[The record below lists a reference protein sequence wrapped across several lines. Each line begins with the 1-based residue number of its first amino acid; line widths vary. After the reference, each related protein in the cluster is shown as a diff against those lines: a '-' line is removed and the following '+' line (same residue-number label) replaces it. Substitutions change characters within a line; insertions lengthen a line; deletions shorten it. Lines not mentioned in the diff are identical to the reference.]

1 MFKVS
6 VSSIVSAKN
15 SALTIFNNAL
25 DKLAKANEKVEQFK
39 KESAL
44 RQSKLE
50 AKMSVEQQAQFD
62 AVAQQA
68 EIESISAKIKAILS

>member
-25 DKLAKANEKVEQFK
+25 DKLAIANAKVELFK
-39 KESAL
+39 KESNDRLLAL
-44 RQSKLE
+44 DAKVTVERQALI
-50 AKMSVEQQAQFD
+50 D
-62 AVAQQA
+62 AVAQQS
-68 EIESISAKIKAILS
+68 EIESISAKIKAILN